1 MDVSITLWTVNPV
14 MSEQRGV
21 VIPKVR
27 RNGAAAAA
35 CRQNGGEGKAKVVI
49 LHLIFIHIPMIIKRL
64 STNDAA
70 MDMKFD

>member
-27 RNGAAAAA
+27 RNGASAAA